1 MENFSVKYLS
11 KLIMIIIF
19 LIPGVLLSI
28 AIIKHLF
35 IVGIISIALLFALI
49 FLAPFVS
56 SVENLWMYVLSLITL
71 TPLNIKIAITAYPM
85 LYDLFDFKALAVF
98 MAITLFFIASD
109 AEQIVLGLITRIVK
123 PKQNEIDI

>member
-11 KLIMIIIF
+11 KLTMIIIF

-49 FLAPFVS
+49 FSTPFTKG
-56 SVENLWMYVLSLITL
+56 VENLWMYVLSLITL
-71 TPLNIKIAITAYPM
+71 TPLNIKIAITAYTV
-85 LYDLFDFKALAVF
+85 LCNLFDFKALAVF
-98 MAITLFFIASD
+98 IAITLFFIASD

-123 PKQNEIDI
+123 PKQKEIDI